1 MRKPREIINQLS
13 PQDALAVLKALAASD
28 ANLARHI
35 AEIATEHLSEVDPQD
50 VAEEVYYEL
59 ESLQV
64 ENVWDRSGS
73 TRYGYVEP
81 YEIVDEM
88 IDGAMTPYFDEL
100 VRYQK
105 LKMDD
110 EAMSFCKGLLSGLYR
125 FEYKCKTKF
134 REWAP
139 DYALSY
145 AEEVLGKCQAK
156 SVSQEA
162 LDEMNAFI
170 QKQLPK
176 WQRLQRLLKYPRAT
190 RR

>member
-1 MRKPREIINQLS
+1 MRKPREVIDQLS
-13 PQDALAVLKALAASD
+13 SQDALAVLKTLADSD
-28 ANLARHI
+28 AQLAKRI

-50 VAEEVYYEL
+50 VAEEVYYAL

-64 ENVWDRSGS
+64 EDVWDKAGS
-73 TRYGYVEP
+73 TRDGYVEP
-81 YEIVDEM
+81 YEVVDEM
-88 IDGAMTPYFDEL
+88 IDGLMTAYFDEL

-105 LKMDD
+105 LKMGD
-110 EAMSFCKGLLSGLYR
+110 EAMSFCKGLLLGLYR
-125 FEYKCKTKF
+125 FEYKCKTEF

-139 DYALSY
+139 DYASSY
-145 AEEVLGKCQAK
+145 AEEVLGKWQPK
-156 SVSQEA
+156 RVSQEA

-176 WQRLQRLLKYPRAT
+176 WQRFQRLLKGPRTA

>member
-1 MRKPREIINQLS
+1 MRKPREVINQLS

-28 ANLARHI
+28 ANLARRI

-50 VAEEVYYEL
+50 VAEEVYYAL

-64 ENVWDRSGS
+64 EDVWDKAGS
-73 TRYGYVEP
+73 TRDGYVEP
-81 YEIVDEM
+81 YEVVDEM
-88 IDGAMTPYFDEL
+88 IDGALLPYLEEL

-125 FEYKCKTKF
+125 FEYECKTGF

-139 DYALSY
+139 DYASSY
-145 AEEVLGKCQAK
+145 AEEVLRKWRSK
-156 SVSQEA
+156 PVSQEA
-162 LDEMNAFI
+162 LDGMDTFI
-170 QKQLPK
+170 QRQLPK
-176 WQRLQRLLKYPRAT
+176 WQRLQRLLKGPRST

>member
-1 MRKPREIINQLS
+1 MKKPREVINQLS
-13 PQDALAVLKALAASD
+13 PQDAFVVLKSLADSD
-28 ANLARHI
+28 ASLARRI

-50 VAEEVYYEL
+50 VAEEIYYAL

-64 ENVWDRSGS
+64 EDVWDKAGS
-73 TRYGYVEP
+73 TRDGYVEP
-81 YEIVDEM
+81 YEVVDEM
-88 IDGAMTPYFDEL
+88 IDGAMAAYFDEL

-110 EAMSFCKGLLSGLYR
+110 EAMSFCKGLLSGLYK
-125 FEYKCKTKF
+125 FEYECKTGF

-139 DYALSY
+139 DYASSY
-145 AEEVLGKCQAK
+145 AEEVLGKWQGKC
-156 SVSQEA
+156 VSQKA
-162 LDEMNAFI
+162 LDEMDAFI

-176 WQRLQRLLKYPRAT
+176 WQRLQRLLKGPRTA

>member
-1 MRKPREIINQLS
+1 MKKPREVINQLS
-13 PQDALAVLKALAASD
+13 SQDALAVLKTLAD
-28 ANLARHI
+28 GDTQLAKHI
-35 AEIATEHLSEVDPQD
+35 AEIAIEYLSEVDVDD
-50 VAEEVYYEL
+50 VAEEVYYAL

-81 YEIVDEM
+81 YEVVDEM
-88 IDGAMTPYFDEL
+88 IDGAMAPYFDEL

-125 FEYKCKTKF
+125 FEYECKTEF
-134 REWAP
+134 RQWAP
-139 DYALSY
+139 DCASNY
-145 AEEVLGKCQAK
+145 AEEVLGKWQAK
-156 SVSQEA
+156 CVSQEA

-176 WQRLQRLLKYPRAT
+176 WQRLQRVLKKT
-190 RR
+190 